1 MNSDVVREVQR
12 MKQLCVYV
20 CVRVCVRVGRG
31 VCMHVGRGVEVG
43 VTLDAKDNAT
53 LVSFSTC
60 MLQ

>member
-12 MKQLCVYV
+12 MKQLCVY
-20 CVRVCVRVGRG
+20 VCVRVGRG